1 VIANFLNIAFSGIA
15 YGVLLFL
22 MAAGLSVTQGLMNF
36 LNLTHA
42 VFAMAGGYFAVTLM
56 NDLGWPFFA
65 TLPVATLGAA
75 LLGMLFERTLFR
87 RFYGAD
93 RHLDQIMLTIGLT
106 FMAVAATTYIW
117 GPNPLPVRLP
127 SYLTGLVHIGFL
139 DLDEYRL
146 FLIAVGI
153 VLITLLI
160 LGFER
165 TSFGAKIRAAVDNR
179 RVTASCGINV
189 DRLFM
194 FAFLIGS
201 GLAGLGGALSVN
213 LLSVDPNFAVA
224 FLAYMLIVVVL
235 GGQNG
240 SIKGALGAALLLGV
254 ADVVGKYYVPQTGAF
269 IIYTVTVL
277 VLFWRPNGIFAK
289 S

>member
-1 VIANFLNIAFSGIA
+1 MIANFLNIAFSGVA

-22 MAAGLSVTQGLMNF
+22 MAAGLAVTQGLMNF

-42 VFAMAGGYFAVTLM
+42 VFAMLGGYLAVTLM
-56 NDLGWPFFA
+56 NGLGWPFFA

-75 LLGMLFERTLFR
+75 LLGMLLERTLFR
-87 RFYGAD
+87 RMYGAD

-127 SYLTGLVHIGFL
+127 PYLTGLVHIGFL
-139 DLDEYRL
+139 DLDRYRL

-179 RVTASCGINV
+179 RVTASCGIDV

-224 FLAYMLIVVVL
+224 FLAYMLIVVTL

-240 SIKGALGAALLLGV
+240 SIKGALGAALLLGI
-254 ADVVGKYYVPQTGAF
+254 ADVLGKYYVPQTGAF
-269 IIYTVTVL
+269 IIYTVTVI
-277 VLFWRPNGIFAK
+277 VLFCRPNGLFARA
-289 S
+289 

>member
-42 VFAMAGGYFAVTLM
+42 VFAMVGGYLAVTLM
-56 NDLGWPFFA
+56 NQLGWPFFA

-75 LLGMLFERTLFR
+75 LLGMILERTLFR
-87 RFYGAD
+87 RMYGAD

-194 FAFLIGS
+194 LAFLIGS

-240 SIKGALGAALLLGV
+240 SIKGALGAALLLGI
-254 ADVVGKYYVPQTGAF
+254 ADVVGKYYVPQVGAF

-277 VLFWRPNGIFAK
+277 VLFWRPNGLFAK
-289 S
+289 A